1 LADNADP
8 TIAPMIRTA
17 LAARILL
24 GSIFLIFG
32 LSGFLRFIP
41 MAAMPEG
48 AIGFF
53 GALAKAGYML
63 PLLFATQVVG

>member
-1 LADNADP
+1 
-8 TIAPMIRTA
+8 MIRTA
-17 LAARILL
+17 LAARIL
-24 GSIFLIFG
+24 FG